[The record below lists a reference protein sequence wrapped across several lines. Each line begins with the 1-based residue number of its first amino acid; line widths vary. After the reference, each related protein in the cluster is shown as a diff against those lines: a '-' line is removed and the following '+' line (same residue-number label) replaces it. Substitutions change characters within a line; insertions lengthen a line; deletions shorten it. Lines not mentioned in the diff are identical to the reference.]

1 MTQVNLQ
8 AWVRGVLLPRTTLRR
23 TPLFHLEKN
32 LINDIISAEFKE
44 KMRKIALEQFE
55 GPLDLLLQLIEKNK
69 LQITEISLAK
79 ITDQYLTFI
88 EESDNLVSEEV
99 ADFLLIASRL
109 IYIKS
114 KYLLP
119 DLALEADDDTASLE
133 KQLKIY
139 RQYFEASKAINKLY
153 NNKHR
158 QSWSR
163 QQAMKLLIKQEFVA
177 PANTDINILNNI
189 FADVLGR
196 IERFVN
202 IPKVV
207 MQKAISIGDKILH
220 LKEFI
225 KDKLEIKFSH
235 LVTDSSN
242 KMETIVSFLAMLE
255 LIKQQEI
262 AADQDNMFGEI
273 NIVVK
278 SDKY

>member
-1 MTQVNLQ
+1 
-8 AWVRGVLLPRTTLRR
+8 
-23 TPLFHLEKN
+23 LEKN
-32 LINDIISAEFKE
+32 LINDIILAEFKE
-44 KMRKIALEQFE
+44 KMHKITLEQFE

-79 ITDQYLTFI
+79 ITDQYLTLI
-88 EESDNLVSEEV
+88 EGADNLVSEEV

-119 DLALEADDDTASLE
+119 DLALETDDDTASLE

-158 QSWSR
+158 HSWSR
-163 QQAMKLLIKQEFVA
+163 QQAMKLPVKQEFVA
-177 PANTDINILNNI
+177 PLSTNINILNSI
-189 FADVLGR
+189 FVDVLGR

-207 MQKAISIGDKILH
+207 MQKAISIGEKILH

-225 KDKLEIKFSH
+225 KDKLEVKFSH
-235 LVTDSSN
+235 LVTDSNN

-255 LIKQQEI
+255 LIKQREI
-262 AADQDNMFGEI
+262 MAEQDNMFGEI

-278 SDKY
+278 SEK

>member
-1 MTQVNLQ
+1 M
-8 AWVRGVLLPRTTLRR
+8 
-23 TPLFHLEKN
+23 H
-32 LINDIISAEFKE
+32 
-44 KMRKIALEQFE
+44 KIALEQFE

-88 EESDNLVSEEV
+88 EESDNLLSEEV

-119 DLALEADDDTASLE
+119 DLVLEAEDDSASLE

-139 RQYFEASKAINKLY
+139 RQYFEASKAINKMY
-153 NNKHR
+153 HDKHR
-158 QSWSR
+158 HSWSR
-163 QQAMKLLIKQEFVA
+163 QQAMKLPNKQEFIV
-177 PANTDINILNNI
+177 PVNVETQTLKNI
-189 FADVLGR
+189 FMDVLAK

-220 LKEFI
+220 LKQFL

-235 LVTDSSN
+235 LVPDTGN

-262 AADQDNMFGEI
+262 MVVQNNSFGEI
-273 NIVVK
+273 NIIVK
-278 SDKY
+278 TDK

>member
-1 MTQVNLQ
+1 M
-8 AWVRGVLLPRTTLRR
+8 
-23 TPLFHLEKN
+23 H
-32 LINDIISAEFKE
+32 
-44 KMRKIALEQFE
+44 KIALEQFE

-79 ITDQYLTFI
+79 ITDQYLNFI

-119 DLALEADDDTASLE
+119 DLALESEDDSASLE

-139 RQYFEASKAINKLY
+139 RQYFEASKHINKFY
-153 NNKHR
+153 NDKHR

-163 QQAMKLLIKQEFVA
+163 QQSMKLPVKQEFV
-177 PANTDINILNNI
+177 PPVNIDKEALKNI
-189 FADVLGR
+189 FTDVLNK

-207 MQKAISIGDKILH
+207 MQKAISIGEKISH
-220 LKEFI
+220 LKQLMR
-225 KDKLEIKFSH
+225 DKLEIKFSH
-235 LVTDSSN
+235 LVADKN
-242 KMETIVSFLAMLE
+242 NRMETIVSFLALLE
-255 LIKQQEI
+255 LIKQREI
-262 AADQDNMFGEI
+262 VADQENMFGEI

-278 SDKY
+278 SEK